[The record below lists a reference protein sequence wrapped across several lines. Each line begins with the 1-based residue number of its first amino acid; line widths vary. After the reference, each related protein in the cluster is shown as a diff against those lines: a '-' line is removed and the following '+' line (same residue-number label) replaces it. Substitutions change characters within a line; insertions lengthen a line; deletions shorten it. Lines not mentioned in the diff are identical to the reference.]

1 MMTWTRAPTRLG
13 TFLVAVRDG
22 AVVRTALP
30 GTDPGQFLDDLS
42 RDHPGEPIREAR
54 DATTDEACRQL
65 REWADGG
72 RRDFDIR
79 LVPHGTPFQEA
90 VWKALQDIPYGE
102 TRSYGDVARMVQK
115 PGAARAVGQANN
127 RNPVAPFVPCHRVV
141 AADGSLGGY
150 GGGESLKEAM
160 LALERRGPR

>member
-13 TFLVAVRDG
+13 TFLVAARDG

-30 GTDPGQFLDDLS
+30 GTGPAAFLGDLA
-42 RDHPGEPIREAR
+42 RDHPGEPVQEGR
-54 DATTDEACRQL
+54 DAATDAACRQL
-65 REWADGG
+65 REWAEGT
-72 RRDFDIR
+72 RRDFEVR
-79 LVPHGTPFQEA
+79 LVPSGTPFQEA

-102 TRSYGDVARMVQK
+102 TRSYADIARVVQK
-115 PGAARAVGQANN
+115 PGAARAVGQANH

-150 GGGESLKEAM
+150 GGGLTLKEAM